1 MRGALRPQEV
11 LFLSRLNYRTRA
23 ALALR
28 NYRYATAQGHHG
40 FAAAQPS
47 WLVAPNFTAAQVRRV
62 RSPRNQC
69 LLGAVVSYTAKYLA
83 ARRVKGRERLGLAG
97 ACAGSAGT
105 CVRRQVGTVAAA
117 AGG

>member
-1 MRGALRPQEV
+1 VRGALRPQEV

-47 WLVAPNFTAAQVRRV
+47 WLVAPNFTAAQVLRPSVCGHRAISV
-62 RSPRNQC
+62 CWAPWCHTLRN
-69 LLGAVVSYTAKYLA
+69 T
-83 ARRVKGRERLGLAG
+83 
-97 ACAGSAGT
+97 
-105 CVRRQVGTVAAA
+105 
-117 AGG
+117 